1 MLNKNIRLCLLS
13 LMLFLLG
20 CDADAAKSTDGTTQS
35 NSISEAKQVE
45 GEESVNVMI
54 RIANRST
61 VKMNNI
67 VIQFPNQTERYSRI
81 VPGEVTEYRQVTEA
95 YRYAPVEVSIN
106 GEVRRMIA
114 TDYVGEEQLSSG
126 NYTYALTFD
135 PNQSSLNGLGF
146 QLERDK

>member
-1 MLNKNIRLCLLS
+1 MLS
-13 LMLFLLG
+13 LMLFLLS
-20 CDADAAKSTDGTTQS
+20 CDADAGKLTDGTTQS
-35 NSISEAKQVE
+35 NSISEAKKVE

-61 VKMNNI
+61 VEMNNI

-81 VPGEVTEYRQVTEA
+81 PPGEVTEYRQVTEA

-106 GEVRRMIA
+106 GKVRRMIA

-135 PNQSSLNGLGF
+135 PNQSFLNGLGF